1 MINYMQDKVDDY
13 CNNKKKEGVEFS
25 LYNVKNMLERESCL
39 WNISAVL
46 YGKWLRE
53 NSDFEGVEL
62 SEQEW

>member
-25 LYNVKNMLERESCL
+25 LYNVKNMLERESCF

-46 YGKWLRE
+46 YGKWLI
-53 NSDFEGVEL
+53 NILIF
-62 SEQEW
+62 

>member
-25 LYNVKNMLERESCL
+25 LYNVKNMLERESCF

-46 YGKWLRE
+46 Y
-53 NSDFEGVEL
+53 
-62 SEQEW
+62 